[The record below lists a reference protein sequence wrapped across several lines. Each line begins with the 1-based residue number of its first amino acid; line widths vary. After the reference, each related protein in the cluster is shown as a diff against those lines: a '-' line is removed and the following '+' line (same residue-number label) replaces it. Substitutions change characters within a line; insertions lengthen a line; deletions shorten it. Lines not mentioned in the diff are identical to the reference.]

1 MKNVIIDRFT
11 SAAAVV
17 LSLIMVAGFAGCD
30 MFGVR
35 KAQSAMHYTLTNFNK
50 ALNELDY
57 EAVRSLSD
65 WTEDDSDY
73 KAVEELFDTS
83 YYGDEEG
90 EGFVSCMEYI
100 ASTIT
105 INFNLTSVAPQGS
118 QASVN
123 VKYEMVDWQ
132 QVYEKTHGS
141 YEEVLEDLKNCQ
153 DKTTVDA
160 VVVLENVDGENDWRL
175 CQINDLATVMSFVH
189 TLPEIDVME

>member
-1 MKNVIIDRFT
+1 MKNVIKDRFT

-17 LSLIMVAGFAGCD
+17 LSLIMVVGFAGCD

-57 EAVRSLSD
+57 ETVRSLSD

-83 YYGDEEG
+83 YNGDEEG
-90 EGFVSCMEYI
+90 EGFVACTEYI

-105 INFNLTSVAPQGS
+105 INFNLTSVAPKGS

>member
-1 MKNVIIDRFT
+1 MKNVIKDRLKK
-11 SAAAVV
+11 AAAVV
-17 LSLIMVAGFAGCD
+17 LSLIMVVGFAGCD

-35 KAQSAMHYTLTNFNK
+35 KAQGAMNYTLTNFNK

-83 YYGDEEG
+83 YNGDEEG
-90 EGFVSCMEYI
+90 EGFVACTEYI

-105 INFNLTSVAPQGS
+105 INFNLTSVAPKGS

-141 YEEVLEDLKNCQ
+141 YDEVLEDLKNCQ

>member
-1 MKNVIIDRFT
+1 MKNVIKDRLEK
-11 SAAAVV
+11 AAAVV
-17 LSLIMVAGFAGCD
+17 LSLIMVVGFAGCD

-57 EAVRSLSD
+57 ETVRSLSD

-83 YYGDEEG
+83 YNGDEEG
-90 EGFVSCMEYI
+90 EGFVACTEYI

-105 INFNLTSVAPQGS
+105 INFNLTSVAPKGS

-141 YEEVLEDLKNCQ
+141 YDEVLEDLKNCQ

>member
-1 MKNVIIDRFT
+1 MKNAIENRLKK
-11 SAAAVV
+11 AAAVV

-35 KAQSAMHYTLTNFNK
+35 KAQSAMNYTLTNFNK

-57 EAVRSLSD
+57 ETVRSLSD

-90 EGFVSCMEYI
+90 EGFVACTEYI

-105 INFNLTSVAPQGS
+105 INFNLTSVAPKGS

-141 YEEVLEDLKNCQ
+141 YDEVLEDLKNCQ

-189 TLPEIDVME
+189 TLPEIDVLE